1 MSNPVI
7 PPVVIPHDNEAE
19 EVNAPQPDSERAAKE
34 RKEREEAILEGD
46 LPVPDIAGISEQNPA
61 KRRD

>member
-7 PPVVIPHDNEAE
+7 PPVVIPHDNDAE

-34 RKEREEAILEGD
+34 RKAREEAILEGD
-46 LPVPDIAGISEQNPA
+46 LPAPDIAGISEQNPA
-61 KRRD
+61 KRK

>member
-7 PPVVIPHDNEAE
+7 PPVVIPRDTEAE
-19 EVNAPQPDSERAAKE
+19 EVNAPEPDSERAAE
-34 RKEREEAILEGD
+34 QRKAREEAILEGD